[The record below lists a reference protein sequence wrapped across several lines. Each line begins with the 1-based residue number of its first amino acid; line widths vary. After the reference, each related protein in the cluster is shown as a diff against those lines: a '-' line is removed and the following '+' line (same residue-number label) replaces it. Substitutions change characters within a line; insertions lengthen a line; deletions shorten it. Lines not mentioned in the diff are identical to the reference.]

1 MTVGGLASSTE
12 GFYDLIA
19 GSQPGGTIKAGL
31 EVIGQI
37 FGEDVNK
44 EITKI
49 LLNTGGRVISG
60 AVTSVF
66 GGVTLLW
73 DVYQLRGGVKELAS
87 GGGEGAAQLRNIA
100 DQLEEAL
107 TGMQDREENPNHN
120 SSIQDGEENSNS
132 SIQDREENAYS
143 ISLNNEDVIVLDRD
157 TILDQ
162 VLDRDTD
169 SNQDRALD
177 QDAIKDIVTV
187 LNHNHS

>member
-1 MTVGGLASSTE
+1 MTCL
-12 GFYDLIA
+12 
-19 GSQPGGTIKAGL
+19 
-31 EVIGQI
+31 
-37 FGEDVNK
+37 
-44 EITKI
+44 
-49 LLNTGGRVISG
+49 
-60 AVTSVF
+60 
-66 GGVTLLW
+66 
-73 DVYQLRGGVKELAS
+73 